1 MRNIGKRHESLPALN
16 PSADALRRAR
26 IHQRTAESLAAV
38 STTGIRKGVY
48 RFATHEEM
56 NRHADEGL
64 ALAIASNVLR
74 REAQGKQRR

>member
-1 MRNIGKRHESLPALN
+1 
-16 PSADALRRAR
+16 
-26 IHQRTAESLAAV
+26 
-38 STTGIRKGVY
+38 VY